1 MEAASAHRAAD
12 VPVFVGRA
20 GADLVVNSSSLGAVL
35 LNGVDVAQLF
45 ADVALLIEGAAR
57 SIPGPVMEVLVQA
70 RALSTPSAAGP
81 VSQVY
86 AEVVTAGSGVTLR
99 SAATGS
105 VKINGLD
112 VVRAALVVRN
122 VVQAMKGLGLSLGAH
137 PVLDRPGIGA
147 GAPDATA
154 GVRRSNGDLIITTAP
169 AGVVMINDVDIL
181 ATLRGTGEGSV
192 DLNTTP
198 TPAPPSSPTTSDST
212 SAASTF
218 EPTPTSTRSTSGPTP
233 VPTPQPIVTP
243 VTTAEPAIP
252 NPSSGPTTSLATRE
266 QDCVNLL
273 CPIDCGD
280 VDVATTEG
288 IAGCGWSRDAGGCI
302 YGGRTT
308 TSELRLPCN
317 TAPGRG
323 QWWLIVTGY

>member
-1 MEAASAHRAAD
+1 VLPLIIVEPSTTPSTTATTTEHALRATLQDVLGLEAASAHRAAD

-35 LNGVDVAQLF
+35 LNGVDLAQLF

-57 SIPGPVMEVLVQA
+57 SIPGPVMEVLLQA
-70 RALSTPSAAGP
+70 RALSTPSAVGP

-122 VVQAMKGLGLSLGAH
+122 VVQAMQGLGLSLGAH
-137 PVLDRPGIGA
+137 SVLDQPGSGT

-169 AGVVMINDVDIL
+169 TGVVMINDVDIL
-181 ATLRGTGEGSV
+181 ATLR
-192 DLNTTP
+192 
-198 TPAPPSSPTTSDST
+198 
-212 SAASTF
+212 
-218 EPTPTSTRSTSGPTP
+218 
-233 VPTPQPIVTP
+233 
-243 VTTAEPAIP
+243 
-252 NPSSGPTTSLATRE
+252 
-266 QDCVNLL
+266 
-273 CPIDCGD
+273 D
-280 VDVATTEG
+280 V
-288 IAGCGWSRDAGGCI
+288 
-302 YGGRTT
+302 
-308 TSELRLPCN
+308 
-317 TAPGRG
+317 
-323 QWWLIVTGY
+323 

>member
-137 PVLDRPGIGA
+137 PALDRAGSGTWT
-147 GAPDATA
+147 GAPNATA
-154 GVRRSNGDLIITTAP
+154 GVWRSNDDLLITAAP
-169 AGVVMINDVDIL
+169 SGVVIVNDMDIL
-181 ATLRGTGEGSV
+181 ATLGE
-192 DLNTTP
+192 
-198 TPAPPSSPTTSDST
+198 
-212 SAASTF
+212 
-218 EPTPTSTRSTSGPTP
+218 R
-233 VPTPQPIVTP
+233 
-243 VTTAEPAIP
+243 
-252 NPSSGPTTSLATRE
+252 
-266 QDCVNLL
+266 
-273 CPIDCGD
+273 
-280 VDVATTEG
+280 
-288 IAGCGWSRDAGGCI
+288 
-302 YGGRTT
+302 
-308 TSELRLPCN
+308 
-317 TAPGRG
+317 
-323 QWWLIVTGY
+323 